1 MNMNIKSASKA
12 IIRHG
17 KILFRGFTRMLYGTL
32 TAGAFAM
39 AIYGFSMIPSEGGYI
54 AVCDFIGAIATMGVA
69 FTCMYHQGGGKR
81 KRGGFEK

>member
-1 MNMNIKSASKA
+1 MSSASKK
-12 IIRHG
+12 IGYHG
-17 KILFRGFTRMLYGTL
+17 KILFRGFTRMLYGAL

-39 AIYGFSMIPSEGGYI
+39 AAYGFSMIPSEGGYI

>member
-1 MNMNIKSASKA
+1 MNMNTNTIM
-12 IIRHG
+12 RHI
-17 KILFRGFTRMLYGTL
+17 KILFRGFTRMLYGAL

-39 AIYGFSMIPSEGGYI
+39 AAYGFSMIPGEGGYI
-54 AVCDFIGAIATMGVA
+54 AVCDFIGAIATMCVA